1 MISTDRTLID
11 DLTTITK
18 CIRYFWDQQDCKGVD
33 LNRNWDHR
41 WNEVGASDNPCHETY
56 AGRAPFSEPET
67 RAMSNFIKEHRDRII
82 IYLTLH
88 SYSQMWLMPWSST
101 KERHNDYDDLLYMGR
116 KAIESLKKT
125 HGTNYNLVSKQTNSY
140 PISGES
146 TRQ

>member
-1 MISTDRTLID
+1 M
-11 DLTTITK
+11 
-18 CIRYFWDQQDCKGVD
+18 D

-41 WNEVGASDNPCHETY
+41 WNEVGASDDPCHETY

-116 KAIESLKKT
+116 KAIESLRKT

-140 PISGES
+140 PISGKIGQHKILHSSEAYDVFCVFA
-146 TRQ
+146 TVLPLERIC